1 MARKRFTIAHEL
13 GHYFLN
19 HINNKGEFVDL
30 HRDVLAVKSKEEQEA
45 NEFAGCLL
53 MPEKKLVEKFDQLRK
68 LNFGTG
74 MIEMELSRIF
84 KVSQSA
90 MNVRLKRLNLK

>member
-1 MARKRFTIAHEL
+1 
-13 GHYFLN
+13 
-19 HINNKGEFVDL
+19 
-30 HRDVLAVKSKEEQEA
+30 
-45 NEFAGCLL
+45 
-53 MPEKKLVEKFDQLRK
+53 MPEKKLVEKVDQLRK

-74 MIEMELSRIF
+74 MIEKELSRIF

>member
-1 MARKRFTIAHEL
+1 MSL
-13 GHYFLN
+13 Q
-19 HINNKGEFVDL
+19 
-30 HRDVLAVKSKEEQEA
+30 DVYL
-45 NEFAGCLL
+45 CR
-53 MPEKKLVEKFDQLRK
+53 EKKLVEKFEQLRK

-74 MIEMELSRIF
+74 IIEKELSRIF